1 MEGEAMQIG
10 KIRNSSLVTAL
21 FLALIMAF
29 GATVSEGAEIVKT
42 SCAMTF
48 NLSGWSIVYQTASG
62 TGSIKCDNGQSS
74 RVKLKMNGGG
84 ITAGK
89 YQVRG
94 KGEFSGVYD
103 ISDIF
108 GTYAAAEAHA
118 GAVKSSDAQV
128 MTKGGVSLAIKAKGR
143 GVNLGVGFSGFSI
156 EPSGKRR

>member
-1 MEGEAMQIG
+1 MQK
-10 KIRNSSLVTAL
+10 KILHSSLVRVL

-29 GATVSEGAEIVKT
+29 GATSSQGAENAKT
-42 SCAMTF
+42 SCSMTF

-74 RVKLKMNGGG
+74 RVKLNMNGGG

-94 KGEFSGVYD
+94 KGEFTGVYD

-128 MTKGGVSLAIKAKGR
+128 MTKGSVSLAIKAKGR
-143 GVNLGVGFSGFSI
+143 GVNLGIGLSGFRI
-156 EPSGKRR
+156 EPSGRRR